1 MAASVGFV
9 GLGNMGAGMA
19 RNLAR
24 GLAARAPPAAV
35 GKNHLMLFDL
45 DAASAA
51 DLAASLRGS
60 LDPEMLDI
68 SVANSVGEVAA
79 SCRTACLSL
88 PSEAAGEAVVEG
100 LLAEVL

>member
-1 MAASVGFV
+1 MTASVGFV

-24 GLAARAPPAAV
+24 GLAARAPPAV

-45 DAASAA
+45 DAAAA
-51 DLAASLRGS
+51 DRLAASLRKS
-60 LDPEMLDI
+60 LNSEMLDI
-68 SVANSVGEVAA
+68 SVAQSVGEVAA

-100 LLAEVL
+100 LLTEVVE